1 MRSSRRAL
9 LVVLLTCGIAVA
21 SAADKAALRALLRI
35 PYLPNPINLDLTSIR
50 AERALERLGKLN
62 PELLSDRK
70 NPRLNFRAGAY
81 LREMGDPTSREYV
94 RRAIDSL
101 KESEKAKA
109 LEAEQLR
116 LLVEALTAAAE
127 FDEAAAR
134 LNQGALD
141 EPTTSLF
148 KGELGIFRVLEAAG
162 VALHSPGGDRMLAIS
177 LEALRNPED
186 APVWRDL
193 LVEAAKNLKKA
204 VQLTPKEPRAHR
216 SLSVA
221 LVAHAYVQSSILWR
235 AERKMTSLMPEEAFA
250 HFKEAANLAPED
262 VVAQWE
268 AYESRVSLERARGAK
283 NAAGL
288 PKEAVRYV
296 ATLAQRLETTAK
308 SEQTDARLASEV
320 LGVILAQGTKPA
332 DAMPF
337 LDAAR
342 GEPPKPRVELLRFRV
357 LLALG
362 KTSEALPLGEE
373 VIKNAFIPEI
383 ALEVAAAADSEGNTE
398 LASATVVEGL
408 RRYPSSIELR
418 LARAVILMRDPE
430 AKELSEA
437 GQLLESLSSTSDEEA
452 LVHDIKFVRA
462 IFYGLIG
469 ETPLA
474 HRLLDQLDKT
484 WADRVAKARQAM
496 DSNPSPSV

>member
-1 MRSSRRAL
+1 
-9 LVVLLTCGIAVA
+9 
-21 SAADKAALRALLRI
+21 
-35 PYLPNPINLDLTSIR
+35 
-50 AERALERLGKLN
+50 
-62 PELLSDRK
+62 
-70 NPRLNFRAGAY
+70 
-81 LREMGDPTSREYV
+81 
-94 RRAIDSL
+94 
-101 KESEKAKA
+101 
-109 LEAEQLR
+109 
-116 LLVEALTAAAE
+116 
-127 FDEAAAR
+127 
-134 LNQGALD
+134 
-141 EPTTSLF
+141 
-148 KGELGIFRVLEAAG
+148 
-162 VALHSPGGDRMLAIS
+162 
-177 LEALRNPED
+177 
-186 APVWRDL
+186 
-193 LVEAAKNLKKA
+193 
-204 VQLTPKEPRAHR
+204 
-216 SLSVA
+216 
-221 LVAHAYVQSSILWR
+221 
-235 AERKMTSLMPEEAFA
+235 MPEEAFA

-268 AYESRVSLERARGAK
+268 AYESRVSLERSRGAK

-296 ATLAQRLETTAK
+296 ATLAQRLDATSK

-332 DAMPF
+332 DAMPY

-408 RRYPSSIELR
+408 KRYPSSIELR

-484 WADRVAKARQAM
+484 WADRVAKARQAL
-496 DSNPSPSV
+496 DSNPPPSV